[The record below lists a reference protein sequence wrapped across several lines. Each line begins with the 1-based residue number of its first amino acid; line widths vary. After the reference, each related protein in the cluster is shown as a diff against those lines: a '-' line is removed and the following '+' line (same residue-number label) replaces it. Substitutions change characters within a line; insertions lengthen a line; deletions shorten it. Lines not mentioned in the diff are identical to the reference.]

1 MSQLNTL
8 DLRDQLIQRV
18 TDFALD
24 EHFVR
29 DPALAQVMR
38 DIWSGRADHGG
49 LGSELWVE
57 GAFPSRL
64 AEETLEEVAR
74 RGLLS
79 MELARQLDRTGEFPL
94 SRQPYTHQLDS
105 LEAAHRARGG
115 QDVQPALVV
124 TAGTGAGK
132 TESFLLPMLERLWSA
147 SPAPGGGV
155 SAIILYP
162 MNALVNDQV
171 GRLDKW
177 LEGQNRVSFFHFTSE
192 TPENAKIADDR
203 NLPPATAA
211 RFRTRQQARGQE
223 DCNGNKIQDGSG
235 PQPQI
240 LVTNYSMLEYMLCRP
255 QDEVFFG
262 RNLRVIVLDE
272 AHIYTGN
279 LAAEI
284 TLLLRRVQMRCGRDP
299 RQVLHIATSAT
310 MGGGREELRSFA
322 AKLFSKEVNLVN
334 PIQGGRTRPLM
345 DVPGSQEFLPATL
358 AEALHQSPPPADD
371 TLLNREGTPEFI
383 SASDASWNQWANLL
397 PLLVD
402 AGQVGSAMRRL
413 DRYVAPMLAEVLRSS
428 PALAKLQEVLWA
440 DEQTCRLP
448 LPELAQRLFGERGA
462 REVNATRA
470 LLQIGATARQHP
482 SDWPLVPNRLHY
494 LMRGPEGLL
503 LSFRSGDTAPAYRE
517 LGTVGNAFSAG
528 ADPAELGEME
538 DHPLTLVR
546 CNVSGWWGV
555 AARQED
561 GHLRPV
567 PSSIVLHGR
576 NEDGEELF
584 DPENP
589 DQQRVARVMFFSL
602 TEIEGA
608 TRYVFNPQSGDYR
621 GHGTGIP
628 LWEVTQCPESGVAF
642 GQRTVGWFAARARL
656 QLSVI
661 AETALSAMPEFPHP
675 SKAFKP
681 ARGRR
686 LLVFSDSRTE
696 AARLGPRLTRQH
708 ELQVF
713 RAAVVH
719 DLERMTLGGDTEDA
733 QFIRSECERLEARL
747 QSPGLSAVM
756 RQSMRRQLADYQE
769 SMVGLSN
776 GGTVQQWAEVLNE
789 STVVDELLHA
799 ATSDSH
805 DPRDD
810 AHQQR
815 WQNNG
820 ERVKAALVE
829 LLGRELARRP
839 TWPQAGLESM
849 GLVEVVYPGLDSLQ
863 IPPGLE
869 GTVPMQVAG
878 RLRETWSA
886 YIAGIL
892 DALRNQGCVTLGS
905 EAADDDYQFGG
916 ALLGKYFSAGDAYRR
931 SMIPLRGENFDGERV
946 SRRNAFTRDYL
957 MAAGMERVE
966 AIRRAPEVMELV
978 FNQLQAGVQSNEFG
992 WLELRADSQTN
1003 GDHVVSSLRIRFP
1016 LLGLRRP
1023 GQLFRCADTGQ
1034 VWPRAVLGLYPGAG
1048 RPSLVET
1055 ASDNLDVDARIGRR
1069 RRELRDWHGFRQA
1082 LWAEEH
1088 SAQLSPQENARLQDL
1103 FRIGMRN
1110 ILSSTTTLELGIDI
1124 GGLSAVL
1131 MGNLP
1136 PGKASYLQRAG
1147 RAGRR
1152 ADGSSA
1158 VLGFARPSPY
1168 ERAVFLN
1175 FSRYLDQPLRQ
1186 PTVFLDRAAI
1196 VRRHAHAWLLGEF
1209 FQRHYLQAD
1218 HTGAMDAYGKMGPF
1232 TGAPL
1237 PAKWKS
1243 DDPSKPPLPD
1253 PPQQSVSSLLLSFL
1267 DRIAGDAPEQMVT
1280 GLRHLWRQC
1289 PELEVQLGE
1298 DVAAWAAIISEIRR
1312 EFENAIRDWRGDVNS
1327 LTAAWQEVPSTPS
1340 TGMTLPALR
1349 AQANAIFYQ
1358 LRTLHQMTVIEALAD
1373 TRVLPR
1379 YGFPIGMCRLHVQV
1393 ADRDPHSGRMTL
1405 RNEDQFRLQR
1415 DSMMA
1420 MREYV
1425 PGSQLLAGGKI
1436 VTSRGLLKH
1445 WTGAMAANESWGL
1458 RGRFIRTSSGYM
1470 DYETGA
1476 ERPSPPPNPT
1486 ATDRPESGEMIFPKA
1501 GFCTSATEP
1510 PRHGSDFEKIGK
1522 VDVYTL
1528 AFNQP
1533 EACDPPQSGFG
1544 GMVGCV
1550 ATYRHGGELLLLN
1563 SGEDGRGFAICQKC
1577 GYADSEWNGN
1587 GQGAVNL
1594 PNSFSWHSPL
1604 QTTGRGRDRRCW
1616 MDDTAPVWR
1625 RQHLAA
1631 NQTTH
1636 LLRLDFFRC
1645 GRPITKELLVTI
1657 GQALRLAAAE
1667 ILEQDVREIRVLS
1680 PVPDPESRAYRS
1692 VILYDTLAG
1701 GAGHLAQLSHSEYP
1715 DRAREWIER
1724 AVTLLTVPED
1734 YPSGVREREA
1744 MRRVLTADTA
1754 DEIMM
1759 PMEALAFFQHALA
1772 ASAPIEPLAPTRPTI
1787 PDDAWTLDRLLVEDP
1802 PERFHLWYPV
1812 GDVAGVRA
1820 DSCCECTRY
1829 PEKPSG
1835 PVPVIIRNPNLEG
1848 GIAVGRWFARQIGDD
1863 SWQVR
1868 LRKTEGAAPVIQLTQ
1883 AEYDALT
1890 PLAAIDST
1898 L

>member
-1 MSQLNTL
+1 MSQLNAL

-24 EHFVR
+24 EHFVGT
-29 DPALAQVMR
+29 PALTEVMQ
-38 DIWSGRADHGG
+38 DIWSGRPEHGG

-64 AEETLEEVAR
+64 AEETLEQAAR

-79 MELARQLDRTGEFPL
+79 MGLARQFDRTGEFPM
-94 SRQPYTHQLDS
+94 SRQPYTHQLAS
-105 LEAAHRARGG
+105 LEAAHQAR
-115 QDVQPALVV
+115 DHPDAQPALVV

-132 TESFLLPMLERLWSA
+132 TESFLLPMLERLWSV
-147 SPAPGGGV
+147 PPVPGGGV

-177 LEGQNRVSFFHFTSE
+177 LHGQNQVSFFHFTSE
-192 TPENAKIADDR
+192 TPENARIADGR

-223 DCNGNKIQDGSG
+223 DSQGNRIGDGSG

-255 QDEVFFG
+255 QDAVFFG

-299 RQVLHIATSAT
+299 RTVLHIATSAT
-310 MGGGREELRSFA
+310 MGGGTEELRAFA
-322 AKLFSKEVNLVN
+322 ARLFSKEAGLVN
-334 PIQGGRTRPLM
+334 VIQGERIRPRLEAGA
-345 DVPGSQEFLPATL
+345 PQGFLPDTL
-358 AEALHQSPPPADD
+358 AEALHQTPPPADD
-371 TLLNREGTPEFI
+371 TLMNREGTPEFVT
-383 SASDASWNQWANLL
+383 ASIEAWSRWAELL
-397 PLLVD
+397 PWLAD
-402 AGQVGSAMRRL
+402 AGLVQPEMRQP
-413 DRYVAPMLAEVLRSS
+413 DRHAAPMLAETLRGS
-428 PALAKLQEVLWA
+428 PAIAKLQEVLWA
-440 DEQTCRLP
+440 DGQTYRLP
-448 LPELAQRLFGERGA
+448 LPELAHRLFGASGI
-462 REVNATRA
+462 REINATRA
-470 LLQIGATARQHP
+470 LLQLGATARQHP

-494 LMRGPEGLL
+494 LMRGPEGLM
-503 LSFRSGDTAPAYRE
+503 LSFQQGDRPPAYRAME
-517 LGTVGNAFSAG
+517 DIGCIFSSG
-528 ADPAELGEME
+528 ADPTALGEEE
-538 DHPLTLVR
+538 DHALTLVR
-546 CNVSGWWGV
+546 CTVSGWWGV

-561 GHLRPV
+561 GHLKPV
-567 PSSIVLHGR
+567 PASIVLHGR
-576 NEDGEELF
+576 NQDGEELF

-589 DQQRVARVMFFSL
+589 EQQRVARVFFFSV
-602 TEIEGA
+602 TEIEGS
-608 TRYVFNPQSGDYR
+608 TRYIFDPHSGRYS
-621 GHGTGIP
+621 GQGEGIP
-628 LWEVTQCPESGVAF
+628 LWEVVQCPISGVAL
-642 GQRTVGWFAARARL
+642 GNRTVGWFAARARL
-656 QLSVI
+656 QLSVV
-661 AETALSAMPEFPHP
+661 AETALAAMPEFPHP
-675 SKAFKP
+675 SKVFKP

-713 RAAVVH
+713 RAALVH
-719 DLERMTLGGDTEDA
+719 DLEHMTLGGDTEDA
-733 QFIRSECERLEARL
+733 EFIRGECDRLQARL

-756 RQSMRRQLADYQE
+756 RQSMSRQLAEYQTSLE
-769 SMVGLSN
+769 GLSS
-776 GGTVQQWAEVLNE
+776 GGTVQQWAEVLDD
-789 STVVDELLHA
+789 SVIVDELLHA
-799 ATSDSH
+799 RTGEGH
-805 DPRDD
+805 DPNGED
-810 AHQQR
+810 HQHR
-815 WQNNG
+815 WQTNG
-820 ERVKAALVE
+820 ERVKESLVE

-839 TWPQAGLESM
+839 TWPQPGLETI
-849 GLVEVVYPGLDSLQ
+849 GLVEVVYPGLDTLAV
-863 IPPGLE
+863 PPELA
-869 GTVPMQVAG
+869 GTVPMQVAE
-878 RLRETWSA
+878 RLSETWVA
-886 YIAGIL
+886 YVAAIL
-892 DALRNQGCVTLGS
+892 DSLRSQGCVTLGS
-905 EAADDDYQFGG
+905 DDADEDYQFGG
-916 ALLGKYFSAGDAYRR
+916 ALLGKYFSARDAYRR
-931 SMIPLRGENFDGERV
+931 SMIPLIGENFDGERV

-957 MAAGMERVE
+957 IAAGMERPIAVQL
-966 AIRRAPEVMELV
+966 ASNVMQHV
-978 FNQLQAGVQSNEFG
+978 FTQFQAGVQSREFG
-992 WLELRADSQTN
+992 WLELRGDSQTN
-1003 GDHVVSSLRIRFP
+1003 GDHVVPALRIRFP

-1023 GQLFRCADTGQ
+1023 ALLFRCADTGQ
-1034 VWPRAVLGLYPGAG
+1034 VWPRSILGIYPGA
-1048 RPSLVET
+1048 RRAALVET
-1055 ASDNLDVDARIGRR
+1055 ASEALDTDPRIGRR
-1069 RRELRDWHGFRQA
+1069 RRELREWPGFRQA

-1136 PGKASYLQRAG
+1136 PGKANYLQRAG

-1168 ERAVFLN
+1168 EREVFLD
-1175 FSRYLDQPLRQ
+1175 FRRYLEQPLRQ
-1186 PTVFLDRAAI
+1186 PTIFLDRAAI

-1209 FQRHYLQAD
+1209 FQRHYLQGD

-1232 TGAPL
+1232 TGVPL
-1237 PAKWKS
+1237 PAKWNS
-1243 DDPSKPPLPD
+1243 DDPGKPLLPD
-1253 PPQQSVSSLLLSFL
+1253 PPQHSVSSLLLSFL
-1267 DRIAGDAPEQMVT
+1267 DQIAADAPPQMIAS
-1280 GLRHLWRQC
+1280 LQHLWRQC
-1289 PELEVQLGE
+1289 PELEALLAGGATAWVEIISQIRGE
-1298 DVAAWAAIISEIRR
+1298 FDAAIL
-1312 EFENAIRDWRGDVNS
+1312 DWRGDVNS
-1327 LTAAWQEVPSTPS
+1327 LTAAWQEVPATPPA
-1340 TGMTLPALR
+1340 GMTMPALR

-1379 YGFPIGMCRLHVQV
+1379 YGFPIGLCRLHVQV
-1393 ADRDPHSGRMTL
+1393 ADRDPHSGRTVL
-1405 RNEDQFRLQR
+1405 RDEDQFRLQR

-1445 WTGAMAANESWGL
+1445 WTGGMAANESWGL

-1476 ERPSPPPNPT
+1476 DRPSSPPNSAP
-1486 ATDRPESGEMIFPKA
+1486 TDRIENGEMIFPKA
-1501 GFCTSATEP
+1501 GFCTSAAEP

-1533 EACDPPQSGFG
+1533 ETCDPPQSRFG
-1544 GMVGCV
+1544 GMAGCV
-1550 ATYRHGGELLLLN
+1550 VTYRHGGELLLLN

-1577 GYADSEWNGN
+1577 GYADSEWHVS

-1594 PNSFSWHSPL
+1594 PNLFQWHSPL

-1616 MDDTAPVWR
+1616 TDDSAPVWR

-1631 NQTTH
+1631 KQTTH
-1636 LLRLDFFRC
+1636 LLKLDFSRC
-1645 GRPITKELLVTI
+1645 GRPLTAVLLTTL

-1667 ILEQDVREIRVLS
+1667 LLEQDVREIRVLR
-1680 PVPDPESRAYRS
+1680 PVPDPDSRAYRS

-1701 GAGHLAQLSHSEYP
+1701 GSGHLAQLSHP
-1715 DRAREWIER
+1715 DHPERAREWMER
-1724 AVTLLTVPED
+1724 AVSLLTVPES
-1734 YPSGVREREA
+1734 YPTGVREREA

-1754 DEIMM
+1754 DEIMV
-1759 PMEALAFFQHALA
+1759 PIEALAFLQHALA
-1772 ASAPIEPLAPTRPTI
+1772 ASVPVEPVVPASVLI
-1787 PDDAWTLDRLLVEDP
+1787 PDDAWTLDRLLIEDP
-1802 PERFHLWYPV
+1802 PERFRLWYPA
-1812 GDVAGVRA
+1812 GDVAGVNA
-1820 DSCCECTRY
+1820 DGCCDCMRGT
-1829 PEKPSG
+1829 EKPMSPI
-1835 PVPVIIRNPNLEG
+1835 PVVLRHPALER
-1848 GIAVGRWFARQIGDD
+1848 GIVVGRWYSRQIGDD

-1868 LRKTEGAAPVIQLTQ
+1868 LRKTEGNAPVLQLSQ

-1890 PLAAIDST
+1890 PLATINTND
-1898 L
+1898 